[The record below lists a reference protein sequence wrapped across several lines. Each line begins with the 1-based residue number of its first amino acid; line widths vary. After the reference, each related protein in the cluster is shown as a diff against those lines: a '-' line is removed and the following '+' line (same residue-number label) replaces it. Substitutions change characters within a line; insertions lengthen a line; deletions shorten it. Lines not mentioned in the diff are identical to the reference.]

1 MPAARNSGDEII
13 STPLLV
19 GEREEDQEQSGAN
32 DQLNLEAGDK
42 YSPPLERNNHQER
55 IHGDT
60 SKTAHQINEDS
71 WANAA
76 AVLITCNNSAYIL
89 SYSESIMVHLGWRG
103 GVVGLFVA
111 TALSLYAST
120 LPAKLHQLG
129 GRRHIRYR
137 DLAGYIY
144 GKKGYN
150 ILWLLQYLNLF
161 MASTGFIILAG
172 SVIQGVCTLF
182 MDDKALK
189 ISYCNLIAGLTFFIF
204 AIMVPHLSALASWL
218 RISAFLTAIYVF
230 VTLAL
235 CIRDGIKAP
244 TRDYN
249 IPGTQVG
256 LIFMTIGSIS
266 NLFVPL
272 NAGMIPEIQATL
284 KAPVVENMM
293 KALYAQFTL
302 GVIPIYA
309 VILIGYWAYG
319 SGTSSYLLNNASGP
333 IWAKALANIA
343 AFLQSIINFHIMAC
357 PSYEYFDTKY
367 EVKGGAFA
375 PKALSFRIKIRG
387 SYLIVSSL
395 VAAIL
400 PFIGDF
406 IGLIGSICVVP
417 LTFVI
422 PNHMYLTIK
431 KNLNSV
437 QKLWHWFNV
446 IIFSILSVAAT
457 VASVRLIVIDSKN
470 YKIFGD

>member
-1 MPAARNSGDEII
+1 M
-13 STPLLV
+13 
-19 GEREEDQEQSGAN
+19 N
-32 DQLNLEAGDK
+32 DLEAGVFTD
-42 YSPPLERNNHQER
+42 NNHEDR
-55 IHGDT
+55 AHGDT
-60 SKTAHQINEDS
+60 PKTAHQISDDS
-71 WANAA
+71 WVHAA

-89 SYSESIMVHLGWRG
+89 GYSQSIMVHLGWIA

-111 TALSLYAST
+111 TALSLYATT

-144 GKKGYN
+144 GKKGYY

-161 MASTGFIILAG
+161 MANIGFIILAG
-172 SVIQGVCTLF
+172 SAIQGVYDLF
-182 MDDKALK
+182 RDDNALK
-189 ISYCNLIAGLTFFIF
+189 LSYCNLIAGLACFMF
-204 AIMVPHLSALASWL
+204 AIAVPHLSALAAWL
-218 RISAFLTAIYVF
+218 GVSAFLTAIYV
-230 VTLAL
+230 VVALGL
-235 CIRDGIKAP
+235 CIKDGIKAP
-244 TRDYN
+244 ARDYSL
-249 IPGTQVG
+249 PGTQVG
-256 LIFMTIGSIS
+256 VIFMMIGSIS

-272 NAGMIPEIQATL
+272 NPGMIPEIQATL

-293 KALYAQFTL
+293 KALYVQFTV
-302 GVIPIYA
+302 GVIPISA
-309 VILIGYWAYG
+309 VTLIGYWAYG

-367 EVKGGAFA
+367 EVKGGALA

-387 SYLIVSSL
+387 IYLIASSL
-395 VAAIL
+395 VAALL

-417 LTFVI
+417 ITFVI
-422 PNHMYLTIK
+422 PNHMYLTAK
-431 KNLNSV
+431 RNLNSF

-470 YKIFGD
+470 YKLFGG